1 MNEKIYA
8 VLYVLLEIANS
19 FLVYQCL
26 LRVGTAEVRAKQ
38 RLSLSFLFLAG
49 IAAVHCAD
57 NGDLLDMIA
66 AAGVFV
72 MTLTWTTLSIRNA
85 ILICPLVYIGAAIVN
100 TFGSFLIAWL
110 RGCYQSEIIRSH
122 VWTLISECTGI
133 IVCLGYYFLT
143 RKKAGRTT
151 FRIDAKKYVFL
162 WIGVLGCGFMIAA
175 VQSQEQGTALRPEQL
190 KLVGALGSAFG
201 VVFLCICIWQIYTY
215 NSREQ
220 TEKENKLYEN
230 YLRMQE
236 RYTHTL
242 IDADRN
248 MRKFRH
254 DFRAHALA
262 IKGHAQETHDAWLL
276 AYIDEMIDASETKN
290 EVRYTKIAAVDAVIH
305 EMVCTAEKEGIH
317 VEWNGTLGAAGSI
330 RIYDLCTIISN
341 LFLNAVEACRMVETE
356 RTIRAE
362 AYRYEKSVYIKMI
375 NSVGTSEP
383 KVAAGRLKSKKGD
396 AKNHGLGLENVRKAV
411 ELYQGTLTYDF
422 DGAYCTVEVLLFE
435 Q

>member
-1 MNEKIYA
+1 MNEKVYA

-26 LRVGTAEVRAKQ
+26 LRVGVTEIKTKQ
-38 RLSLSFLFLAG
+38 RLSLLFMFAAG
-49 IAAVHCAD
+49 IAAVYGAD
-57 NGDLLDMIA
+57 NGDLLDIIA
-66 AAGVFV
+66 AACVFV
-72 MTLTWTTLSIRNA
+72 IALAWTTLSIRNV
-85 ILICPLVYIGAAIVN
+85 ILICPLVYIGVAIIN

-122 VWTLISECTGI
+122 VWTLVSECAGI
-133 IVCLGYYFLT
+133 LVCLGYFFLT
-143 RKKAGRTT
+143 RKKAGRMT
-151 FRIDAKKYVFL
+151 FQIDAKKYIFL
-162 WIGVLGCGFMIAA
+162 WIGVLGCGFLIAA
-175 VQSQEQGTALRPEQL
+175 VQSQEQGMALQPGQL

-220 TEKENKLYEN
+220 TEKENRVYEN

-254 DFRAHALA
+254 DFRTHALA
-262 IKGHAQETHDAWLL
+262 IKGHAQETQDEWLL

-305 EMVCTAEKEGIH
+305 EMVCMAKKEGIH
-317 VEWNGTLGAAGSI
+317 VTWTGTLGEAGSI

-341 LFLNAVEACRMVETE
+341 LFLNAIEACRLVETG

-362 AYRYEKSVYIKMI
+362 AYRYEKSVYIKMT
-375 NSVGTSEP
+375 NSIGAFEP
-383 KVAAGRLKSKKGD
+383 MDAAGRLKSKKGD

-422 DGAYCTVEVLLFE
+422 DDAHCTVEVLLFE
-435 Q
+435 H